1 MAEVVLIRHGETAW
15 SRTGQHTGVSDISL
29 TTAGERQAQSLGT
42 ALVGRRF
49 GLVLSSP
56 RQRARRT
63 AELSGLTGIEID
75 GNLAE
80 WDYGGYE
87 GQTTADISAALG
99 RPWSVWDDGVCPGAT
114 PGETLNQVA
123 GRAAAVLKRIHPV
136 LGADDDVLL
145 VAHGHVL
152 RVLAAVWLGLP
163 PVAGALLA
171 LSAGSLSTL
180 GFEHSRP
187 VLTSWNTHSMQVS
200 PAGPPLTIRRS
211 SHQE

>member
-1 MAEVVLIRHGETAW
+1 MAEIVLVRHGETAW
-15 SRTGQHTGVSDISL
+15 SRTGQHTGVSDIPL
-29 TTAGERQAQSLGT
+29 TPVGEHQAQSLGT
-42 ALVGRRF
+42 ALTGRKF

-63 AELSGLTGIEID
+63 AALSGLTGVEVD
-75 GNLAE
+75 DNLAE

-87 GQTTADISAALG
+87 GETTDEISAALG
-99 RPWSVWDDGVCPGAT
+99 RRWSLWDDGVTPGAT

-123 GRAAAVLKRIHPV
+123 GRAEVVLERARPV

-163 PVAGALLA
+163 PAAGALLA

-180 GFEHSRP
+180 GFEHARP
-187 VLTSWNTHSMQVS
+187 VLTSWNTHPTSGTAAS
-200 PAGPPLTIRRS
+200 
-211 SHQE
+211 

>member
-1 MAEVVLIRHGETAW
+1 VAEIVLVRHGETAW
-15 SRTGQHTGVSDISL
+15 SRTGQHTGVSDIPL
-29 TTAGERQAQSLGT
+29 TPAGEHQAQLLGT
-42 ALVGRRF
+42 ALAGRKF

-63 AELSGLTGIEID
+63 AELSGLTGVEVED
-75 GNLAE
+75 NLAE

-87 GQTTADISAALG
+87 GQTTDEISAALG
-99 RPWSVWDDGVCPGAT
+99 HRWSVWEDDVPPGAT

-123 GRAAAVLKRIHPV
+123 GRAEVVLARARAVL
-136 LGADDDVLL
+136 GTEEDVLL

-163 PVAGALLA
+163 PAAGALLA

-180 GFEHSRP
+180 GFEHTRP
-187 VLTSWNTHSMQVS
+187 VLTSWNTHPI
-200 PAGPPLTIRRS
+200 PAAGGLTS
-211 SHQE
+211 

>member
-1 MAEVVLIRHGETAW
+1 MAEIVLVRHGETAW
-15 SRTGQHTGVSDISL
+15 SRTGQHTGVSDIPL
-29 TTAGERQAQSLGT
+29 TAAGERQARSLSA
-42 ALVGRRF
+42 ALTGRRF

-63 AELSGLTGIEID
+63 AELSGLPGVEID
-75 GNLAE
+75 DNLAE

-87 GQTTADISAALG
+87 GETTAEISAALG
-99 RPWSVWDDGVCPGAT
+99 RTWSVWDDGVTPGAT
-114 PGETLNQVA
+114 PGETLNRVA
-123 GRAAAVLKRIHPV
+123 GRAVAVLERARPV

-163 PVAGALLA
+163 PAAGALLA

-180 GFEHSRP
+180 GFEHARP
-187 VLTSWNTHSMQVS
+187 VLTSWNAH
-200 PAGPPLTIRRS
+200 PAPRNAAG
-211 SHQE
+211 